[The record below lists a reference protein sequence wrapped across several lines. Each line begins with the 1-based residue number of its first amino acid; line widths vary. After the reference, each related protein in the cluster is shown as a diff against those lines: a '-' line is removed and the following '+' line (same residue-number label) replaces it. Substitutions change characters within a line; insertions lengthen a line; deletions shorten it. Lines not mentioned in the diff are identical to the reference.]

1 MNNSR
6 VNKYRELREGI
17 KEEVGINREGTDDNV
32 NNSNSVDED
41 DDFLLSVNRA
51 FRSERKEP
59 DIEDTLTEAK
69 TFEQM
74 QQESSEE
81 IDRALRS
88 AKVSVGKAA
97 HYNTRMDILNKIREP
112 EKQVVRLNKFD
123 NVSTSQFSKGFF
135 VNGDDEELIDEI
147 SDKSEKKK
155 MTLMERLASMSPE
168 EDAKKAKLIM
178 EEENVFEDEEE
189 NEELDE
195 VTEPVLEQTK
205 SLEEMLKQIK
215 EKDQRE
221 VEKVLKQKEM
231 TTSQRIIKEETVEA
245 DLDEESEEIEENNND
260 KGDRVA
266 TILNYIIIFL
276 VIVFVGLCG
285 MIGYQIF
292 FKLRT
297 TLVFLKKWRFLLYEK
312 DFNCN

>member
-74 QQESSEE
+74 QRESSEE

-135 VNGDDEELIDEI
+135 VNGDDGELIDET

-260 KGDRVA
+260 KGDRIA

-292 FKLRT
+292 F
-297 TLVFLKKWRFLLYEK
+297 
-312 DFNCN
+312 

>member
-74 QQESSEE
+74 QRESSEE

-135 VNGDDEELIDEI
+135 VNGDDGELIDET
-147 SDKSEKKK
+147 SDKAEKKK

-231 TTSQRIIKEETVEA
+231 TTSQRIIKEETVET

-292 FKLRT
+292 F
-297 TLVFLKKWRFLLYEK
+297 
-312 DFNCN
+312 

>member
-74 QQESSEE
+74 QRESSEE

-205 SLEEMLKQIK
+205 SLEPPALIYSSTNSFKPGSL
-215 EKDQRE
+215 
-221 VEKVLKQKEM
+221 VS
-231 TTSQRIIKEETVEA
+231 TP
-245 DLDEESEEIEENNND
+245 
-260 KGDRVA
+260 
-266 TILNYIIIFL
+266 YIIGISIFL
-276 VIVFVGLCG
+276 LNSLAN
-285 MIGYQIF
+285 
-292 FKLRT
+292 KKALRGPILFPPRSIILYMT
-297 TLVFLKKWRFLLYEK
+297 QFRNSSFRNTHLSYHLIASSISLLG
-312 DFNCN
+312 

>member
-17 KEEVGINREGTDDNV
+17 KEEVGINREGVDDNF
-32 NNSNSVDED
+32 NNNDSVDED

-59 DIEDTLTEAK
+59 EPDIEDTLTEAK

-74 QQESSEE
+74 QRESSEE

-135 VNGDDEELIDEI
+135 VNGDDENLIDET
-147 SDKSEKKK
+147 SDKVEKKK

-189 NEELDE
+189 DQEVEEA
-195 VTEPVLEQTK
+195 TEPALEQTK

-221 VEKVLKQKEM
+221 VEKALKQKEM
-231 TTSQRIIKEETVEA
+231 TTSQQIIKEETVVS
-245 DLDEESEEIEENNND
+245 DVEEKNEEVEVNKND
-260 KGDRVA
+260 SSDRVA

-292 FKLRT
+292 F
-297 TLVFLKKWRFLLYEK
+297 
-312 DFNCN
+312 

>member
-74 QQESSEE
+74 QRESSEE

-147 SDKSEKKK
+147 SDKAEKKK

-231 TTSQRIIKEETVEA
+231 TTSQRIIKEETVET

-292 FKLRT
+292 F
-297 TLVFLKKWRFLLYEK
+297 
-312 DFNCN
+312 

>member
-74 QQESSEE
+74 QRESSEE

-135 VNGDDEELIDEI
+135 VNGDDEELIDET
-147 SDKSEKKK
+147 SDKAKKKK

-231 TTSQRIIKEETVEA
+231 TTSQRIIKEETVET

-292 FKLRT
+292 F
-297 TLVFLKKWRFLLYEK
+297 
-312 DFNCN
+312 

>member
-17 KEEVGINREGTDDNV
+17 KEEVGINREGVDDNF
-32 NNSNSVDED
+32 NNNDSVDED

-59 DIEDTLTEAK
+59 EPDIEDTLTEAK

-74 QQESSEE
+74 QRESSEE

-135 VNGDDEELIDEI
+135 VNGDDENLIDET
-147 SDKSEKKK
+147 SDKVEKKK

-178 EEENVFEDEEE
+178 EEENVFEDEEDQE
-189 NEELDE
+189 VEEA
-195 VTEPVLEQTK
+195 TEPALEQTK

-221 VEKVLKQKEM
+221 VEKALKQKEM
-231 TTSQRIIKEETVEA
+231 TTSQQIIKEETVVS
-245 DLDEESEEIEENNND
+245 DVEEKNEEVEVNKND
-260 KGDRVA
+260 SSDRVA

-292 FKLRT
+292 F
-297 TLVFLKKWRFLLYEK
+297 
-312 DFNCN
+312 

>member
-17 KEEVGINREGTDDNV
+17 KEEVGINREGVDDNF
-32 NNSNSVDED
+32 NNNDSVDED

-51 FRSERKEP
+51 FRNERKEPEP

-74 QQESSEE
+74 QRESSEE

-135 VNGDDEELIDEI
+135 VNGDDENLIDET
-147 SDKSEKKK
+147 SDKVEKKK

-189 NEELDE
+189 DQEVEEA
-195 VTEPVLEQTK
+195 TEPALEQTK

-221 VEKVLKQKEM
+221 VEKALKQKEM
-231 TTSQRIIKEETVEA
+231 TTSQQIIKEETVVS
-245 DLDEESEEIEENNND
+245 DVEEKNEEVEVNKND
-260 KGDRVA
+260 SSDRVA

-292 FKLRT
+292 F
-297 TLVFLKKWRFLLYEK
+297 
-312 DFNCN
+312 

>member
-74 QQESSEE
+74 QRESSEE

-88 AKVSVGKAA
+88 AKVGVGQAA
-97 HYNTRMDILNKIREP
+97 RYNTRMDILNKIREP

-292 FKLRT
+292 F
-297 TLVFLKKWRFLLYEK
+297 
-312 DFNCN
+312 

>member
-74 QQESSEE
+74 QRESSEE

-135 VNGDDEELIDEI
+135 VNGDDGELIDEI

-292 FKLRT
+292 F
-297 TLVFLKKWRFLLYEK
+297 
-312 DFNCN
+312 

>member
-74 QQESSEE
+74 QRESSEE

-88 AKVSVGKAA
+88 AKVTVGKAA

-231 TTSQRIIKEETVEA
+231 TTSQQIIKEETVEA

-292 FKLRT
+292 F
-297 TLVFLKKWRFLLYEK
+297 
-312 DFNCN
+312 

>member
-74 QQESSEE
+74 QRESSEE

-97 HYNTRMDILNKIREP
+97 HYNTRMDILNKMPER

-292 FKLRT
+292 F
-297 TLVFLKKWRFLLYEK
+297 
-312 DFNCN
+312 

>member
-74 QQESSEE
+74 QRESSEE

-135 VNGDDEELIDEI
+135 VNGDDEELIDET
-147 SDKSEKKK
+147 SDKAEKKK

-168 EDAKKAKLIM
+168 EDAKKAKLIL

-292 FKLRT
+292 F
-297 TLVFLKKWRFLLYEK
+297 
-312 DFNCN
+312 

>member
-74 QQESSEE
+74 QRESSEE

-123 NVSTSQFSKGFF
+123 NVSTAQFSKGFF

-147 SDKSEKKK
+147 SDKAEKKK

-231 TTSQRIIKEETVEA
+231 TTSQQIIKEETVET

-292 FKLRT
+292 F
-297 TLVFLKKWRFLLYEK
+297 
-312 DFNCN
+312 

>member
-74 QQESSEE
+74 QRESSEE

-231 TTSQRIIKEETVEA
+231 ATSQRIIKEETVEA

-292 FKLRT
+292 F
-297 TLVFLKKWRFLLYEK
+297 
-312 DFNCN
+312 

>member
-74 QQESSEE
+74 QRESSEE

-135 VNGDDEELIDEI
+135 VNGDDGELIDEI

-168 EDAKKAKLIM
+168 EDAKKAKLIL

-292 FKLRT
+292 F
-297 TLVFLKKWRFLLYEK
+297 
-312 DFNCN
+312 

>member
-32 NNSNSVDED
+32 NNSNSADED

-74 QQESSEE
+74 QRESSEE

-231 TTSQRIIKEETVEA
+231 TTSQRIIKEETVET

-292 FKLRT
+292 F
-297 TLVFLKKWRFLLYEK
+297 
-312 DFNCN
+312 

>member
-74 QQESSEE
+74 QRESSEE

-168 EDAKKAKLIM
+168 EDAKKAKLIL

-245 DLDEESEEIEENNND
+245 DLDEESEEVEENNND

-292 FKLRT
+292 F
-297 TLVFLKKWRFLLYEK
+297 
-312 DFNCN
+312 

>member
-74 QQESSEE
+74 QRESSEE

-135 VNGDDEELIDEI
+135 VNGDDGELIDET

-168 EDAKKAKLIM
+168 EDAKKAKLIL

-260 KGDRVA
+260 KGDRIA

-292 FKLRT
+292 F
-297 TLVFLKKWRFLLYEK
+297 
-312 DFNCN
+312 

>member
-74 QQESSEE
+74 QRESSEE

-135 VNGDDEELIDEI
+135 VNGDDGELIDEI
-147 SDKSEKKK
+147 SDKAEKKK

-292 FKLRT
+292 F
-297 TLVFLKKWRFLLYEK
+297 
-312 DFNCN
+312 

>member
-17 KEEVGINREGTDDNV
+17 KEEVGINRDGGDDNF
-32 NNSNSVDED
+32 NNSNAVDED

-51 FRSERKEP
+51 FRRERKEP
-59 DIEDTLTEAK
+59 EIEDTLTEAK

-74 QQESSEE
+74 QRESSEE

-88 AKVSVGKAA
+88 AKVSVGKEA

-123 NVSTSQFSKGFF
+123 NVSTSEFSKGFF
-135 VNGDDEELIDEI
+135 VNDDENLNDETNA
-147 SDKSEKKK
+147 KVEKKK

-168 EDAKKAKLIM
+168 EDAKKAEMIM
-178 EEENVFEDEEE
+178 EEENVFADEEE
-189 NEELDE
+189 QKIAE
-195 VTEPVLEQTK
+195 VTEPALEQTK

-231 TTSQRIIKEETVEA
+231 TTSQQIVKEGMLESDTAVKNEEVKVNKNDSSERI
-245 DLDEESEEIEENNND
+245 
-260 KGDRVA
+260 A
-266 TILNYIIIFL
+266 TILNYVIIFL

-292 FKLRT
+292 F
-297 TLVFLKKWRFLLYEK
+297 
-312 DFNCN
+312 

>member
-51 FRSERKEP
+51 FRSERKDP

-74 QQESSEE
+74 QRESSEE

-292 FKLRT
+292 F
-297 TLVFLKKWRFLLYEK
+297 
-312 DFNCN
+312 

>member
-74 QQESSEE
+74 QRESSEE

-135 VNGDDEELIDEI
+135 VNGDDEEELIDEI

-231 TTSQRIIKEETVEA
+231 TTSQRIIKEETVET

-292 FKLRT
+292 F
-297 TLVFLKKWRFLLYEK
+297 
-312 DFNCN
+312 

>member
-74 QQESSEE
+74 QRESSEE

-168 EDAKKAKLIM
+168 EDAKKAKLIL

-245 DLDEESEEIEENNND
+245 DLDEESEEIENNND

-292 FKLRT
+292 F
-297 TLVFLKKWRFLLYEK
+297 
-312 DFNCN
+312 

>member
-74 QQESSEE
+74 QRESSEE

-147 SDKSEKKK
+147 SDKAEKKK

-178 EEENVFEDEEE
+178 EGENVFEDEEE

-292 FKLRT
+292 F
-297 TLVFLKKWRFLLYEK
+297 
-312 DFNCN
+312 

>member
-74 QQESSEE
+74 QRESSEE

-135 VNGDDEELIDEI
+135 VNGDDGELIDET

-292 FKLRT
+292 F
-297 TLVFLKKWRFLLYEK
+297 
-312 DFNCN
+312 

>member
-74 QQESSEE
+74 QRESSEE

-135 VNGDDEELIDEI
+135 VNGDDGELIDET
-147 SDKSEKKK
+147 SDKAEKKK

-292 FKLRT
+292 F
-297 TLVFLKKWRFLLYEK
+297 
-312 DFNCN
+312 

>member
-17 KEEVGINREGTDDNV
+17 KEEVGINREDTDDNV

-74 QQESSEE
+74 QRESSEE

-231 TTSQRIIKEETVEA
+231 TTSQRIIKEETVET

-292 FKLRT
+292 F
-297 TLVFLKKWRFLLYEK
+297 
-312 DFNCN
+312 

>member
-74 QQESSEE
+74 QRESSEE
-81 IDRALRS
+81 IDGALRS

-97 HYNTRMDILNKIREP
+97 HYNTRMDILDKIREP

-135 VNGDDEELIDEI
+135 VNGDDEELIDET
-147 SDKSEKKK
+147 SDKAEKKK

-245 DLDEESEEIEENNND
+245 DLDEESEEVEENNND

-292 FKLRT
+292 F
-297 TLVFLKKWRFLLYEK
+297 
-312 DFNCN
+312 

>member
-74 QQESSEE
+74 QRESSEE

-135 VNGDDEELIDEI
+135 VNGDDEELIDET
-147 SDKSEKKK
+147 SDKAEKKK

-245 DLDEESEEIEENNND
+245 DLDEESEEVEENNND

-292 FKLRT
+292 F
-297 TLVFLKKWRFLLYEK
+297 
-312 DFNCN
+312 

>member
-74 QQESSEE
+74 QRESSEE

-292 FKLRT
+292 F
-297 TLVFLKKWRFLLYEK
+297 
-312 DFNCN
+312 

>member
-17 KEEVGINREGTDDNV
+17 KEEVGINREGVDDNF
-32 NNSNSVDED
+32 NNNDSVDED

-59 DIEDTLTEAK
+59 EPDIEDTLTEAK

-74 QQESSEE
+74 QRESSEE

-135 VNGDDEELIDEI
+135 VNGDDENLIDET
-147 SDKSEKKK
+147 SDKVEKKK

-178 EEENVFEDEEE
+178 EEENVFEDEEDQE
-189 NEELDE
+189 VEEA
-195 VTEPVLEQTK
+195 TEPALEQTK

-221 VEKVLKQKEM
+221 VEKALKQKEM
-231 TTSQRIIKEETVEA
+231 TTSQQIIKEESVVSDVEEKN
-245 DLDEESEEIEENNND
+245 EEVEVNKND
-260 KGDRVA
+260 SSDRVA

-292 FKLRT
+292 F
-297 TLVFLKKWRFLLYEK
+297 
-312 DFNCN
+312 

>member
-74 QQESSEE
+74 QRESSEE

-135 VNGDDEELIDEI
+135 VNGDDGELIDET
-147 SDKSEKKK
+147 SDKAEKKK

-168 EDAKKAKLIM
+168 EDAKKAKLIL

-231 TTSQRIIKEETVEA
+231 TTSQQIIKEETVEA

-292 FKLRT
+292 F
-297 TLVFLKKWRFLLYEK
+297 
-312 DFNCN
+312 

>member
-74 QQESSEE
+74 QRESSEE

-231 TTSQRIIKEETVEA
+231 TASQRIIKEETVEA
-245 DLDEESEEIEENNND
+245 DLDEESEEVEENNND

-292 FKLRT
+292 F
-297 TLVFLKKWRFLLYEK
+297 
-312 DFNCN
+312 

>member
-1 MNNSR
+1 MSNSR
-6 VNKYRELREGI
+6 IDKYRELREGI

-74 QQESSEE
+74 QRESSEE

-147 SDKSEKKK
+147 SDKAEKKK

-231 TTSQRIIKEETVEA
+231 TTSQRIIKEETVET

-260 KGDRVA
+260 KGDRIA

-292 FKLRT
+292 F
-297 TLVFLKKWRFLLYEK
+297 
-312 DFNCN
+312 

>member
-74 QQESSEE
+74 QRESSEE

-231 TTSQRIIKEETVEA
+231 TTSQRIIKEETVET
-245 DLDEESEEIEENNND
+245 DLDEESEKIEENNND

-292 FKLRT
+292 F
-297 TLVFLKKWRFLLYEK
+297 
-312 DFNCN
+312 

>member
-74 QQESSEE
+74 QRESSEE

-135 VNGDDEELIDEI
+135 VNGDDEELIDET

-292 FKLRT
+292 F
-297 TLVFLKKWRFLLYEK
+297 
-312 DFNCN
+312 